1 MAANHVI
8 INGVT
13 RIDLRSDTVASDSML
28 SGVTAHNK
36 AGESITGSLVLKTYY
51 SGTTT
56 PSSSLGN
63 DGDIYL
69 KVVS

>member
-1 MAANHVI
+1 MANNKVVFGTTTI
-8 INGVT
+8 ID
-13 RIDLRSDTVASDSML
+13 ISDTTATANTIV
-28 SGVTAHNK
+28 SGSGCYGAD
-36 AGESITGSLVLKTYY
+36 GEWIDGNIHLKTYY
-51 SGTTT
+51 TGTTV

>member
-13 RIDLRSDTVASDSML
+13 RIDLRSDTVASGSLL
-28 SGVTAHNK
+28 SGVTAHNA
-36 AGESITGSLVLKTYY
+36 AGESITGSLVVKHYY
-51 SGTTT
+51 YGTTD
-56 PSSSLGN
+56 PVASDMN

-69 KVVS
+69 KVVT

>member
-13 RIDLRSDTVASDSML
+13 RIDLRSDTVASGSML